1 MVYVTENELN
11 EAYFIINEQYRS
23 GIIAADA
30 KRASTY
36 IDDLRKLEFI
46 FDSAMGIKGYW
57 VVMNAV
63 VIPEED

>member
-1 MVYVTENELN
+1 MIYVTEEELN

-23 GIIAADA
+23 GIIAEDA

-46 FDSAMGIKGYW
+46 FDSAMGLKGHW
-57 VVMNAV
+57 VVMNAK
-63 VIPEED
+63 VIEED